1 MQERERRSRR
11 IRLHEGRPPSH
22 SLRAERVRW
31 IYPYPEPSFRVLNG
45 DNEQVLELSELLNA
59 DAQWR
64 AQHRLKD
71 IDTHCLAEFRKHWDC
86 LENRN
91 HQMWQCRPAEW
102 KLNKCVY
109 DKLVS
114 RAVNLSSATLKRN
127 SEALRRLSY
136 CVFAN
141 IDGRRIWRKRSPTS
155 PPMLRPCICGHIRFL
170 LIGALVPVMASLLL
184 RDSLR
189 RSNRGGLGMVKEPAR
204 RHYVYLNPIERS
216 TVWSGAVCPR
226 FLVMQ

>member
-11 IRLHEGRPPSH
+11 TRLHEGRPPSH
-22 SLRAERVRW
+22 SLRAERVCW
-31 IYPYPEPSFRVLNG
+31 KHPFPEPSFQVLNG
-45 DNEQVLELSELLNA
+45 DNGPVLELSEPLNA

-71 IDTHCLAEFRKHWDC
+71 IDTHCLAEFRKHWNC
-86 LENRN
+86 LENQN

-114 RAVNLSSATLKRN
+114 RAVCLSSATLKGN
-127 SEALRRLSY
+127 SEALRRLSC

-141 IDGRRIWRKRSPTS
+141 TDGRRIWRRRSLTS
-155 PPMLRPCICGHIRFL
+155 PQMLRPCICGHIRFL

-184 RDSLR
+184 RHSPR
-189 RSNRGGLGMVKEPAR
+189 RSNRRGL
-204 RHYVYLNPIERS
+204 
-216 TVWSGAVCPR
+216 
-226 FLVMQ
+226 